1 MSDVGRTAGAG
12 SFFTDPALKR
22 VRMRLFTV
30 VVVVFTLVC
39 SGSFGMEDVVS
50 SSGPG
55 FTILMICLLPFFWSV
70 PMAFIASEL
79 GSAIPE
85 EGGFGRWCRRGL
97 GEYWGFQTSWW
108 WTLSLYVDSAVYITL
123 ALGYIQTKWQFSD
136 NWRWLFGIALVA
148 FFTFINIR
156 GLDLTGKALI
166 IVQAVVMVP
175 FVLFVFWAFAK
186 GTGNPVSPFLPPGET
201 VFSAT
206 NLGLAI
212 MMWMYSGYESMS
224 TVAAEVENPQRVIPR
239 AILIAVPIVIATYAL
254 TTMAGIRAAGAGNWL
269 NMVSD
274 ASGGG
279 AAVDFVKAASIVGG
293 GFMMWLM
300 LASAIASN
308 LGLYT
313 GYLATG
319 SRPSYQLSRD
329 RLYPRFMGRAHKRW
343 GTPWV
348 AILIMGIVDAILVK
362 GSFTT
367 LIVIDVF
374 LLMFSYIPIFI
385 AAIVLRLREPDL
397 PRPYRVPIPTWLLAV
412 WVVSPIAIAVY
423 ALFTNGS
430 DYLVGGLVGVVS
442 GPIAYLLVKR
452 AYRGTADDA
461 LEGSVGGM
469 AAVSAAQRRAHFG
482 LYRTL
487 ATTLAIVAGVVAI
500 ALAFYIHSSHPW
512 AVGGNWQVAGIA
524 VSPQRLLA
532 AMGALMIVG
541 GLVVR
546 VSRWLGGV
554 LVAAAC
560 VIALCLIYTHT
571 DFRTTNV
578 WVWSAPIVLAVLG
591 AVFAGLA
598 LKAEVE
604 PVGRDEIVA
613 PLGPPPAEE
622 PREPLV
628 VGASPSV

>member
-1 MSDVGRTAGAG
+1 MSEVGN
-12 SFFTDPALKR
+12 FLTDPALKR

-55 FTILMICLLPFFWSV
+55 FTILMIVLLPFIWSV
-70 PMAFIASEL
+70 PMAFLASEL

-85 EGGFGRWCRRGL
+85 EGGFGRWVRHGL
-97 GEYWGFQTSWW
+97 GEYWGFQSSWW
-108 WTLSLYVDSAVYITL
+108 WTLSLYVDSSVYIVL
-123 ALGYIQTKWQFSD
+123 AITYIQSKWGFSD
-136 NWRWLFGIALVA
+136 HWRWLFGIALVA

-166 IVQAVVMVP
+166 VVQAVVMVP
-175 FVLFVFWAFAK
+175 FVIFVVWAFAK
-186 GTGNPVSPFLPPGET
+186 SGANPVSPFLPKGEGII
-201 VFSAT
+201 SAS
-206 NLGLAI
+206 NLGLAV

-239 AILIAVPIVIATYAL
+239 AIMIAVPIVIVTYAL
-254 TTMAGIRAAGAGNWL
+254 TTMAGIRAAGPGNWL

-274 ASGGG
+274 ASEGGI
-279 AAVDFVKAASIVGG
+279 DFVKAAELAGG
-293 GFMMWLM
+293 AILMWLM

-329 RLYPRFMGRAHKRW
+329 RLYPKFMGRAHKSW
-343 GTPWV
+343 GTPWI
-348 AILIMGIVDAILVK
+348 AILIMGVVDAILVK
-362 GSFTT
+362 GSFDT

-385 AAIVLRLREPDL
+385 AGVALRIKRPDM
-397 PRPYRVPIPTWLLAV
+397 PRPYRIPIPTWLLAV
-412 WVVSPIAIAVY
+412 WVCFPIAIAVY

-442 GPIAYLLVKR
+442 GPIAYLIFKR
-452 AYRGTADDA
+452 VYRGVADDA
-461 LEGSVGGM
+461 VEGSIGM
-469 AAVSAAQRRAHFG
+469 PAVSAAERRAHFG
-482 LYRTL
+482 TWRTL
-487 ATTLAIVAGVVAI
+487 ATGLSVVAGVVAI
-500 ALAFYIHSSHPW
+500 ALAFYIHSRHPW
-512 AVGGNWQVAGIA
+512 AVGGNWKILGVV

-532 AMGALMIVG
+532 AMGLLMVVG
-541 GLVVR
+541 GLVVQT
-546 VSRWLGGV
+546 SRWLGGV
-554 LVAAAC
+554 LVAVAC
-560 VIALCLIYTHT
+560 VIAQCLIYTHAE
-571 DFRTTNV
+571 FRTANV

-598 LKAEVE
+598 LKAEIE
-604 PVGRDEIVA
+604 PVGREELGVPA
-613 PLGPPPAEE
+613 PAPVEAEPA
-622 PREPLV
+622 V
-628 VGASPSV
+628 MSGV

>member
-1 MSDVGRTAGAG
+1 MSDVSRMAQAG

-50 SSGPG
+50 GSGPG
-55 FTILMICLLPFFWSV
+55 FTILMIVLLPFFWSV
-70 PMAFIASEL
+70 PMAFISSEL

-123 ALGYIQTKWQFSD
+123 ALGYIQSKWGLSD
-136 NWRWLFGIALVA
+136 NWRWLLGIGLVA

-166 IVQAVVMVP
+166 VIQAVVMIP
-175 FVLFVFWAFAK
+175 FLALVIWGFAK
-186 GTGNPVSPFLPPGET
+186 GSGNPISPMFPPGLG
-201 VFSAT
+201 FISASSG
-206 NLGLAI
+206 GLAI

-224 TVAAEVENPQRVIPR
+224 TVAAEVEEPQRVIPR

-254 TTMAGIRAAGAGNWL
+254 TTMAGIRASGVGGWAH
-269 NMVSD
+269 MVSD
-274 ASGGG
+274 ASAGGG
-279 AAVDFVKAASIVGG
+279 AVDFVKAGQLVGG
-293 GFMMWLM
+293 AVLLWAVF
-300 LASAIASN
+300 ASAIASN

-329 RLYPRFMGRAHKRW
+329 RLYPKFMGRAHKRW
-343 GTPWV
+343 GTPWI
-348 AILIMGIVDAILVK
+348 AILIMGVVDAILVK

-385 AAIVLRLREPDL
+385 AAIALRIREPNL

-412 WVVSPIAIAVY
+412 WVCSPIAIAVY

-452 AYRGTADDA
+452 FYRGTADDA

-469 AAVSAAQRRAHFG
+469 PAVSSEARRANWG
-482 LYRTL
+482 LYRLL
-487 ATTLAIVAGVVAI
+487 ATTLAIVAGVIAI
-500 ALAFYIHSSHPW
+500 ALAFYVHSRHPW
-512 AVGGNWQVAGIA
+512 AVGGNWRIAGVA

-532 AMGALMIVG
+532 AMGLVMIVG
-541 GLVVR
+541 GLLVQRTRVV
-546 VSRWLGGV
+546 GGV
-554 LVAAAC
+554 LVAAA
-560 VIALCLIYTHT
+560 VVFALCLIYTHT
-571 DFRTTNV
+571 WSRTTNV

-598 LKAEVE
+598 LKAEIE
-604 PVGRDEIVA
+604 PI
-613 PLGPPPAEE
+613 GPPPVAAPVPTEE

-628 VGASPSV
+628 VGAPSV

>member
-1 MSDVGRTAGAG
+1 MAQAG

-55 FTILMICLLPFFWSV
+55 FTILMICLLPFVWSV

-123 ALGYIQTKWQFSD
+123 ALGYIQSKWQFSD
-136 NWRWLFGIALVA
+136 NWRWLFGIGLVA

-166 IVQAVVMVP
+166 IVQAVVMIP
-175 FVLFVFWAFAK
+175 FVLFTVWAFAR

-254 TTMAGIRAAGAGNWL
+254 TTMAGIRAAGAGNWI

-293 GFMMWLM
+293 SFLMWLM

-329 RLYPRFMGRAHKRW
+329 RLYPRFMGKAHKRW
-343 GTPWV
+343 GTPWI
-348 AILIMGIVDAILVK
+348 AILIMGIVDALLVK

-385 AAIVLRLREPDL
+385 AAIVLRVREPGL
-397 PRPYRVPIPTWLLAV
+397 PRPYRVPIPTWALAA
-412 WVVSPIAIAVY
+412 WVCPPIAIAVY

-452 AYRGTADDA
+452 FYRGTADDA
-461 LEGSVGGM
+461 LEGSVGM
-469 AAVSAAQRRAHFG
+469 PAVSAEARQAHFG

-487 ATTLAIVAGVVAI
+487 ATTLAVIAGIVAI
-500 ALAFYIHSSHPW
+500 ALAFYIHGSHPW
-512 AVGGNWQVAGIA
+512 AVGGVWKIAGVAISA
-524 VSPQRLLA
+524 QRLLA
-532 AMGALMIVG
+532 GLGVVMIVG
-541 GLVVR
+541 GLVVQR
-546 VSRWLGGV
+546 SRAIGGIV
-554 LVAAAC
+554 VAAA
-560 VIALCLIYTHT
+560 VVVALCLIYKHT
-571 DFRTTNV
+571 NFRMTNV
-578 WVWSAPIVLAVLG
+578 RVWAAPVVLAVLS

-598 LKAEVE
+598 LKAETE
-604 PVGRDEIVA
+604 PVGREQLGM
-613 PLGPPPAEE
+613 PLAPPPVEE

-628 VGASPSV
+628 VGTSPSV

>member
-1 MSDVGRTAGAG
+1 MSEVGG
-12 SFFTDPALKR
+12 FFTDPALKR

-55 FTILMICLLPFFWSV
+55 FTILMIVLLPFVWSV
-70 PMAFIASEL
+70 PMAFLASEL

-85 EGGFGRWCRRGL
+85 EGGFGRWVRHGL
-97 GEYWGFQTSWW
+97 GEYWGFQSSWW
-108 WTLSLYVDSAVYITL
+108 WTLSLYVDSSVYIVL
-123 ALGYIQTKWQFSD
+123 AITYIQSKWGFSD
-136 NWRWLFGIALVA
+136 HWRWLFGIGLVA

-166 IVQAVVMVP
+166 VIQAVVMVP
-175 FVLFVFWAFAK
+175 FVIFVVWAFAK
-186 GTGNPVSPFLPPGET
+186 SGADPVSPFLPKGENMIT
-201 VFSAT
+201 AS

-239 AILIAVPIVIATYAL
+239 AILIAVPIVIVTYAV
-254 TTMAGIRAAGAGNWL
+254 TTMAGIRAAGVGNWI
-269 NMVSD
+269 NMTSD

-279 AAVDFVKAASIVGG
+279 SAVDFVRAAELAGG
-293 GFMMWLM
+293 AVLMWLM

-329 RLYPRFMGRAHKRW
+329 RLYPRFMGRAHKSW
-343 GTPWV
+343 GTPWI
-348 AILIMGIVDAILVK
+348 AILTMGVVDAILVK
-362 GSFTT
+362 GSFDT

-385 AAIVLRLREPDL
+385 AGIALRVTRPDM
-397 PRPYRVPIPTWLLAV
+397 PRPYRIPIPTWLLTI
-412 WVVSPIAIAVY
+412 WVCFPIAIAVY

-442 GPIAYLLVKR
+442 GPIAYLIFKR
-452 AYRGTADDA
+452 VYWGTADDA
-461 LEGSVGGM
+461 VEGSVGM
-469 AAVSAAQRRAHFG
+469 PAVSAERRRAHFG
-482 LYRTL
+482 AWRTIATGLSL
-487 ATTLAIVAGVVAI
+487 AGGVVAM
-500 ALAFYIHSSHPW
+500 ALAFYIHSRHPW
-512 AVGGNWQVAGIA
+512 AVGGNWKIAGVA

-532 AMGALMIVG
+532 AMGLLMVVG
-541 GLVVR
+541 GLVVQA
-546 VSRWLGGV
+546 SRWLGGV

-560 VIALCLIYTHT
+560 VIALCLIYTHA
-571 DFRTTNV
+571 DFRTANV

-598 LKAEVE
+598 LKAEIE
-604 PVGRDEIVA
+604 PVGRETLGA
-613 PLGPPPAEE
+613 EPGPPSVEA
-622 PREPLV
+622 REPLV
-628 VGASPSV
+628 VGAPPSV

>member
-1 MSDVGRTAGAG
+1 MSEVRGMAGTG

-166 IVQAVVMVP
+166 IVQAVVMIP
-175 FVLFVFWAFAK
+175 FVLFTAWAFAR

-254 TTMAGIRAAGAGNWL
+254 TTMAGIRAAGAGNWI

-329 RLYPRFMGRAHKRW
+329 RLYPRFMGLAHKRW
-343 GTPWV
+343 GTPWI
-348 AILIMGIVDAILVK
+348 AILIMGLVDAILVK

-385 AAIVLRLREPDL
+385 AAIVLRVREPNL
-397 PRPYRVPIPTWLLAV
+397 PRPYRVPIPTWLLTV

-452 AYRGTADDA
+452 FYRGTADDA
-461 LEGSVGGM
+461 LEGSVGM
-469 AAVSAAQRRAHFG
+469 AAVSTEARRAHFA

-487 ATTLAIVAGVVAI
+487 ATSLAIVAGVVAL

-512 AVGGNWQVAGIA
+512 AVGGVWKIAGLT

-532 AMGALMIVG
+532 AMGLLMIVG
-541 GLVVR
+541 GLHVQR
-546 VSRWLGGV
+546 SRTIGGI
-554 LVAAAC
+554 LVAAAV
-560 VIALCLIYTHT
+560 VIALCLIYKHT

-578 WVWSAPIVLAVLG
+578 WVWSAPIVLATLG

-604 PVGRDEIVA
+604 PVDLADIGA
-613 PLGPPPAEE
+613 PLAPPPVEE

-628 VGASPSV
+628 VGTSPSV

>member
-1 MSDVGRTAGAG
+1 
-12 SFFTDPALKR
+12 
-22 VRMRLFTV
+22 MRLFTV

-156 GLDLTGKALI
+156 GLDLTGKSLI
-166 IVQAVVMVP
+166 IVQAVVMIP
-175 FVLFVFWAFAK
+175 FVLFTVWAFAR
-186 GTGNPVSPFLPPGET
+186 GTGNPVSPFLPHGET
-201 VFSAT
+201 IFSAT

-224 TVAAEVENPQRVIPR
+224 TVAAEVENPRRVIPR
-239 AILIAVPIVIATYAL
+239 AILIAIPIVIATYAL

-279 AAVDFVKAASIVGG
+279 TAVDFVKAASIVGG

-343 GTPWV
+343 GTPWI
-348 AILIMGIVDAILVK
+348 AILIMGVVDAILVK

-385 AAIVLRLREPDL
+385 AAIALRVREPNL
-397 PRPYRVPIPTWLLAV
+397 PRPYRVPIPTWLLGL
-412 WVVSPIAIAVY
+412 WVCSPIAIAVY

-452 AYRGTADDA
+452 FYRGTADDA
-461 LEGSVGGM
+461 LEGSVPM
-469 AAVSAAQRRAHFG
+469 PAVSSEARRAHLE

-487 ATTLAIVAGVVAI
+487 ATSLAIVAGIVAI

-512 AVGGNWQVAGIA
+512 AVGGVWKIAGVA
-524 VSPQRLLA
+524 VSAQRLLA
-532 AMGALMIVG
+532 GLGVVMIVG
-541 GLVVR
+541 GLLVQRTRTV
-546 VSRWLGGV
+546 GGI
-554 LVAAAC
+554 LVAAA
-560 VIALCLIYTHT
+560 VVVALCLIYKHT
-571 DFRTTNV
+571 DFRMTNV
-578 WVWSAPIVLAVLG
+578 RVWAAPVVLAVLS

-604 PVGRDEIVA
+604 PVGREMVGT
-613 PLGPPPAEE
+613 PLAPPPVEE